1 MNLEE
6 HLKLFNIFH
15 FKSFDEIENFAY
27 ANWPKPTKR
36 EIKFLNQREKADPS
50 SDFKDNLKFY
60 SAIGKSEILQ
70 SLILSERYGSYESSS
85 NFILKN
91 LSGLKK
97 ILDIGCSTGY
107 LTTYYALK
115 FPESSFI
122 GIDFSLESVNKANTM
137 KEKLN
142 LNNVDFIIEDMNSI
156 NYPEKYFD
164 CILDTQSIYYSKD
177 YSKTFNHLKKVL
189 SDEGLLITI
198 PGIGEKDLIKQ
209 YINEIEGAGFSI
221 QYFKFIETKN
231 LGKTEYLPTITCSL
245 KKPKEK
251 INIDQIISKLFNSL

>member
-1 MNLEE
+1 
-6 HLKLFNIFH
+6 
-15 FKSFDEIENFAY
+15 
-27 ANWPKPTKR
+27 
-36 EIKFLNQREKADPS
+36 
-50 SDFKDNLKFY
+50 
-60 SAIGKSEILQ
+60 
-70 SLILSERYGSYESSS
+70 
-85 NFILKN
+85 
-91 LSGLKK
+91 
-97 ILDIGCSTGY
+97 
-107 LTTYYALK
+107 
-115 FPESSFI
+115 
-122 GIDFSLESVNKANTM
+122 M

-231 LGKTEYLPTITCSL
+231 LGKTEYLPTITCSPRKL
-245 KKPKEK
+245 KEK
-251 INIDQIISKLFNSL
+251 ININQIINKLFNSL